1 MPGTGGLKLM
11 AEIKR
16 ELPDLPVILFTG
28 HGSLAEAERGMQE
41 GAFDYLVKPIEVD
54 ALVETIYRAAGRKK
68 GCTP

>member
-1 MPGTGGLKLM
+1 
-11 AEIKR
+11 
-16 ELPDLPVILFTG
+16 
-28 HGSLAEAERGMQE
+28 MQE